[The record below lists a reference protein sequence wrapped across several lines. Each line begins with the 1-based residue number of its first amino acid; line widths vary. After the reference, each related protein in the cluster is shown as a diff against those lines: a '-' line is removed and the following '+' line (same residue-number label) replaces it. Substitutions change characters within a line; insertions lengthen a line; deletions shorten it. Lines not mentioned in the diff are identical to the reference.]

1 MLASIQLSAQGTAI
15 DSLRPYTLPIWKA
28 WRIQRDLA
36 TLDRQT
42 ILLDSAHKVIQLKN
56 VALKGAEL
64 TIAAK
69 DSVIKHTDNEAKACR
84 SAITASDA
92 LHESQLKT
100 EKKKGRK
107 EGAGAA
113 GILAVIFMVILL

>member
-15 DSLRPYTLPIWKA
+15 DSLKPYTLPIWKA
-28 WRIQRDLA
+28 WRIQRDLS

-42 ILLDSAHKVIQLKN
+42 ALIDSAGKVIELKN
-56 VALKGAEL
+56 VALKSAEL

-69 DSVIKHTDNEAKACR
+69 DSVINHVDNEAKACR

-100 EKKKGRK
+100 EKKKGNK
-107 EGAGAA
+107 KGLAGVIV
-113 GILAVIFMVILL
+113 GIVITVLLL